1 MEAIPIPVTPAFL
14 MTFNSYESVMCY
26 CVFIKA
32 QTKSRT
38 TSLIVHTRGATGLSS
53 NEISRVF
60 QAEARLAA
68 KRAARAEAR
77 EIRMKELE
85 RQQKEV
91 PFTVASVPLSG
102 IVILGRACKCRDTC
116 CCRHTCPPDIA
127 HDRNAPCP

>member
-1 MEAIPIPVTPAFL
+1 

-32 QTKSRT
+32 RTKSLT
-38 TSLIVHTRGATGLSS
+38 TSLVVHTKGATGLSS
-53 NEISRVF
+53 NEISCVF

-91 PFTVASVPLSG
+91 PFTVVSVPLSG
-102 IVILGRACKCRDTC
+102 IVILGRTCECRDTC
-116 CCRHTCPPDIA
+116 PPDTPVCPTWLLIGM
-127 HDRNAPCP
+127 PCARDFRSRSGRECT